1 MIAKAKDIF
10 GIPKVVEPGKPQS
23 YSYSRVAL
31 HRARHV
37 TNGKNMLPR
46 NRHTFRARFPTDLSV
61 TEDKCDINSAFDKKL
76 IEPCFTAC
84 TYTHKK
90 MKGQG

>member
-10 GIPKVVEPGKPQS
+10 GIPKVIKPGKPQS

-37 TNGKNMLPR
+37 TNGKNTLPR

-76 IEPCFTAC
+76 IELCFTAC
-84 TYTHKK
+84 T
-90 MKGQG
+90 